1 MQFVW
6 YALVPDVFAVGC
18 VDVFNLAVFFLH
30 FLAGKVPFV
39 QIGPLLVSEFDP
51 IVSVANAKVLCVLH
65 AYIFNRFHGK

>member
-1 MQFVW
+1 MFLQLDV
-6 YALVPDVFAVGC
+6 LVY
-18 VDVFNLAVFFLH
+18 LIWQLFLH
-30 FLAGKVPFV
+30 FIAGKVPFV